1 MRTSPK
7 TNPVMACDYDD
18 EGLSGSVNPSG
29 SGSGSGVVQEDEEEG
44 ERKRKRKTNSGGA
57 KKKDGDDTAS
67 LLKRI
72 RASLLRR
79 DIWKL
84 TKKRTWKHTGN
95 SYSTSAPSPTALLD
109 LLSSTAA
116 QASDSQPPGAM
127 RDGAIDSIM
136 MSGVSLFLNREKVC

>member
-84 TKKRTWKHTGN
+84 TKKRTWKHKYWELVLDFCPF
-95 SYSTSAPSPTALLD
+95 SYCFIGSTLIYRRPGFRQ
-109 LLSSTAA
+109 STAR
-116 QASDSQPPGAM
+116 SDA
-127 RDGAIDSIM
+127 RWC
-136 MSGVSLFLNREKVC
+136 N

>member
-29 SGSGSGVVQEDEEEG
+29 SGSGAAVVQDDEEEG

-57 KKKDGDDTAS
+57 KKKDVGDTAS

-72 RASLLRR
+72 RMSPFFLMYGADETRGPR
-79 DIWKL
+79 
-84 TKKRTWKHTGN
+84 
-95 SYSTSAPSPTALLD
+95 STDQGSNNTRYGKFILD
-109 LLSSTAA
+109 LGALSYCLTGSAVIYRR
-116 QASDSQPPGAM
+116 SCF
-127 RDGAIDSIM
+127 R
-136 MSGVSLFLNREKVC
+136 

>member
-18 EGLSGSVNPSG
+18 EGLSGSANATG
-29 SGSGSGVVQEDEEEG
+29 SGSGAAVVQDDEEEG

-72 RASLLRR
+72 RMSSLLVVL
-79 DIWKL
+79 W
-84 TKKRTWKHTGN
+84 
-95 SYSTSAPSPTALLD
+95 S
-109 LLSSTAA
+109 
-116 QASDSQPPGAM
+116 
-127 RDGAIDSIM
+127 
-136 MSGVSLFLNREKVC
+136 

>member
-84 TKKRTWKHTGN
+84 TKKRTWKHKSRRSQYAILGTRTRLLPLLLLLYWI
-95 SYSTSAPSPTALLD
+95 YSHLPPPRLPTVNR
-109 LLSSTAA
+109 
-116 QASDSQPPGAM
+116 PERCAM
-127 RDGAIDSIM
+127 VQLIQS
-136 MSGVSLFLNREKVC
+136 